1 MSKPPHNQRGQQ
13 PQQVQQHPQQQVRQV
28 QLQQWSGP
36 LPAPADLEKFNQ
48 IIPNGAERI
57 LAMSEKEQAHRIG
70 YESTG
75 LAATIRES
83 RRGQYLG
90 AIVSGAAI
98 GGAIYTAYIGVYW
111 AIPVSLVGV
120 PILGI
125 VRAIVRPRQ
134 K

>member
-1 MSKPPHNQRGQQ
+1 
-13 PQQVQQHPQQQVRQV
+13 
-28 QLQQWSGP
+28 
-36 LPAPADLEKFNQ
+36 
-48 IIPNGAERI
+48 
-57 LAMSEKEQAHRIG
+57 MSEKEQAHRIG

-75 LAATIRES
+75 LAATIQES

-90 AIVSGAAI
+90 AIVSGVAI

>member
-1 MSKPPHNQRGQQ
+1 MSKPPHNQRGQHS
-13 PQQVQQHPQQQVRQV
+13 QQVQQPQQQEIRQV
-28 QLQQWSGP
+28 QVQQWSGP

-57 LAMSEKEQAHRIG
+57 LAMSEKEQAHRID
-70 YESTG
+70 YESKG
-75 LAATIRES
+75 LAATIQEF

-90 AIVSGAAI
+90 AIVSGIAV
-98 GGAIYTAYIGVYW
+98 GGAIYTAYIGAYW

-125 VRAIVRPRQ
+125 VRAIVRPRE